1 MSNLEINLD
10 LLNRFEK
17 GLDPKFPERSQ
28 IPARVL
34 GYGEISTVL
43 EIGTGPERELAYKRM
58 PMFKTEDEARD
69 YQDLYR
75 EYVGVLQAR
84 IGLQLPPSETV
95 CIVNERTGRVVIYI
109 VQAKLAAESIGHR
122 VIHQVSEVDAR
133 RLVLAVLTES
143 AKVFDF
149 NQQNRGEIE
158 VGCDAQI
165 SNWALKDPNQ
175 AEQGLADPIQLVY
188 LDTSTP
194 FLRRKGVE
202 RLDPEL
208 FLRSA
213 PSFMVWILRLLFLE
227 DVMTRYYDFRQV
239 TVDLIANFYKEQRPD
254 LVPDLVRAVGTFFS
268 GQSVSEN
275 FQPITLEQVRSYY
288 REDAWIWRLY
298 LAFRRADRSLQRLIG
313 KDYPYI
319 LPGKIRR

>member
-1 MSNLEINLD
+1 MPKLDIDLD
-10 LLNRFEK
+10 LLKRFER
-17 GLDPKFPERSQ
+17 GLDPRFPERSQ

-43 EIGTGPERELAYKRM
+43 EIGTGTERELAYKRM
-58 PMFKTEDEARD
+58 PMFKTEREAQD

-75 EYVGVLQAR
+75 EYIDVLQTR
-84 IGLQLPPSETV
+84 IGLQLPPSDTAR
-95 CIVNERTGRVVIYI
+95 IVDERTGRVVIYI
-109 VQAKLAAESIGHR
+109 VQAKLPAESIGHR
-122 VIHQVSEVDAR
+122 VIQQLSEADAR
-133 RLVLAVLTES
+133 RFVLAVLTES
-143 AKVFDF
+143 AKVFEF
-149 NQQNRGEIE
+149 NRQNRGEVE

-165 SNWALKDPNQ
+165 SNWAL
-175 AEQGLADPIQLVY
+175 AEPLQDGRGLPDRVQLVY

-194 FLRRKGVE
+194 FLRQNGVE

-213 PSFMVWILRLLFLE
+213 PSFLVWVLRLLFLD

-254 LVPDLVRAVGTFFS
+254 LVPELVRTAGEFLS
-268 GQSVSEN
+268 SQGVSQD
-275 FQPITLEQVRSYY
+275 FRPITLEQVRSYY

-298 LAFRRADRSLQRLIG
+298 LAFRRVDRLLHRLVA
-313 KDYPYI
+313 KEYPYI